1 MSYLAA
7 AIFLF
12 FVGCNKPEPAEEP
25 PVVQQQAKPKL
36 ESPAQLVAS
45 MTKYYVGVLSKGPN
59 FSEEKIAERIQATS
73 ESWKSAITTGKL
85 VGAIRVADPVDLWGL
100 LFFKTESMDEM
111 KAIADNA
118 VLVKEGLLKADV
130 LKVWGTKGLGTGLA
144 AMMMDDP
151 DAKMKQETYYMAI
164 YRKGENWSEKSDD
177 PATREATADGMQYL
191 FDTYNS
197 GALKY
202 YAAIEDMN
210 RPARGMAILSAGS
223 LEEAKVL
230 AEKGPMVVK
239 KWLTVEVAPVQII
252 GGVLP

>member
-7 AIFLF
+7 AILLL
-12 FVGCNKPEPAEEP
+12 FVGCNKPEPAEDP
-25 PVVQQQAKPKL
+25 SVVEQQDKPKL
-36 ESPAQLVAS
+36 ENPAQLVAS
-45 MTKYYVGVLSKGPN
+45 MTKYYVGVLSKGPK
-59 FSEEKIAERIQATS
+59 FSEEKITAQIQATS
-73 ESWKSAITTGKL
+73 ESWKSAITAGKL

-111 KAIADNA
+111 KAIADNS
-118 VLVKEGLLKADV
+118 VLVKEGLLNGEV
-130 LKVWGTKGLGTGLA
+130 IKVWGTRGLGSELA
-144 AMMMDDP
+144 AKMMDDP

-177 PATREATADGMQYL
+177 PATREATAEGMQYL
-191 FDTYNS
+191 FDMYNAGS
-197 GALKY
+197 LRY
-202 YAAIEDMN
+202 YAAIEDMS

-223 LEEAKVL
+223 VEEAKAL

-239 KWLTVEVAPVQII
+239 KWMTVEVTPVQII